1 MTMNVLHSPQR
12 RRATVTAMVAMVSAA
27 ALLSG
32 CGSGTVFSALVPA
45 RMVVMGDG
53 LADMGFGGTR
63 YTVNDSSINTWVQQ
77 LASSYGLSLAA
88 QSAGGQSW
96 ARGNARV
103 ALKPDAAGNA
113 ATLTITEQID
123 AFLATNTIGKD
134 DIVVLDAGISDLIV
148 QANAFINTGTLTEA
162 QVLANVAEAGKALA
176 AQARRLVAAGGTHVV
191 VAGAYNLGKSPYA
204 TAQGTNALLENASL
218 KYNEALLVAMVDLGA
233 NVLYIDAAY
242 QYNLLINQPAA
253 NGFTGGSTIAA
264 CSATGVITAVTSATA
279 CTPATVGTTVVY
291 DSYVFADDRYFTPA
305 AQRSLGSYAYTRM
318 KTRW

>member
-1 MTMNVLHSPQR
+1 MRKNVLHAPLR
-12 RRATVTAMVAMVSAA
+12 RRATVTAMVAIVSAA

-32 CGSGTVFSALVPA
+32 CGSGTVFSELVPV

-53 LADMGFGGTR
+53 LADMGFGGPR
-63 YTVNDSSINTWVQQ
+63 YTVNDSASNLWVQQ

-88 QSAGGQSW
+88 QSAGGQNW

-123 AFLATNTIGKD
+123 TFLATNTIGKD
-134 DIVVLDAGISDLIV
+134 DVVVLDAGISDLIV
-148 QANAFINTGTLTEA
+148 QANAFKAGTLTEA
-162 QVLANVAEAGKALA
+162 QVLANVADAGKALA

-191 VAGAYNLGKSPYA
+191 VAGTYNVGKSPYA
-204 TAQGTNALLENASL
+204 TAQGLNALLENASL

-242 QYNLLINQPAA
+242 QYNLLINQPVA
-253 NGFTGGSTIAA
+253 NGFTGGSTVAA
-264 CSATGVITAVTSATA
+264 CSATGVVTAVSSATA

-305 AQRSLGSYAYTRM
+305 AQRSMGSYAYTRM